1 MTPEQM
7 AFDAAAI
14 PTIMANVKVLKSYL
28 PKGEAAKKW
37 TMILPVASVV
47 IAIAYALF
55 LRPGC
60 DWDNVRECVAAG
72 FTIGMTA
79 CGISAGA
86 RHTAE
91 AMQKKSTT

>member
-1 MTPEQM
+1 MITPEQM

-28 PKGEAAKKW
+28 PKGNNAKKW
-37 TMILPVASVV
+37 TAMLPVAS
-47 IAIAYALF
+47 IAIAILYAIF

-60 DWDNVRECVAAG
+60 DWANARECVVAG
-72 FTIGMTA
+72 FTIGMTC

-91 AMQKKSTT
+91 AFQKKT